1 MPKATIKYDLDNHD
15 DEMAYR
21 RANASLGMAWMAY
34 RRANASL
41 GMACFIHE
49 VLLNGKR
56 KFEHGTTIDDI
67 WEWLWQEAKDNGI
80 DIDKIIE

>member
-1 MPKATIKYDLDNHD
+1 MPKAVIKFDLDNHD
-15 DEMAYR
+15 DE
-21 RANASLGMAWMAY
+21 MAY

-56 KFEHGTTIDDI
+56 RFEHGTTIEAI
-67 WEWLWQEAKDNGI
+67 WEWLWETAKDNGI
-80 DIDKIIE
+80 DIDNIIE